1 MTVRL
6 DRDTITPSIARIRA
20 ALDLLPDRAYKEWV
34 KQTPIQSG
42 NARRKTRLVK
52 TAQGGIIDAAYPYAQ
67 RLDEGYSTQAPRGM
81 SEPVQKFI
89 EREIKRIM
97 RL

>member
-6 DRDTITPSIARIRA
+6 DKDTITPSIAKIKA
-20 ALDLLPDRAYKEWV
+20 ALQRLPKAAFEDWV
-34 KQTPIQSG
+34 KTTPIASG
-42 NARRKTRLVK
+42 NARRKTRLNQN
-52 TAQGGIIDAAYPYAQ
+52 TIEAAYPYAQ
-67 RLDEGYSTQAPRGM
+67 RLDEGYSKQAPKGM

-89 EREIKRIM
+89 EREMKKIM

>member
-6 DRDTITPSIARIRA
+6 DKDTITPSIAKMKA
-20 ALDLLPDRAYKEWV
+20 ALQQLPKAAFQDWV
-34 KQTPIQSG
+34 KSTPIDTG
-42 NARRKTRLVK
+42 NARRKTKLNQN
-52 TAQGGIIDAAYPYAQ
+52 TIEAQYPYAQ
-67 RLDEGYSTQAPRGM
+67 RLDQGYSKQAPNGM

-89 EREIKRIM
+89 EREMKKIM